1 MNRVKITIQ
10 KTDTAVG
17 DPYRVTKLVHA
28 VRVNSG
34 RADHV
39 VGDHISEEQVE
50 GLLKNRRY
58 EVTVTL

>member
-10 KTDTAVG
+10 KTDVAVG
-17 DPYRVTKLVHA
+17 DPYRITKLTHA

-34 RADHV
+34 KAEHV